1 MINRFNSL
9 QIWQLLLFRHYMGHK
24 EFSLSLCYI
33 DWNKLGQML
42 ARKKAA
48 LEHQGK
54 WLLKLPLV
62 LPAHLLNQSRK
73 KKLSFAKADS
83 QARI

>member
-1 MINRFNSL
+1 
-9 QIWQLLLFRHYMGHK
+9 MGHK